1 MVRKQEKINQDIHKK
16 EHPSDVPFFM
26 KIINGPINKFSI
38 ILIAIYYNKSPIF
51 NNFAYEIKEEFF

>member
-1 MVRKQEKINQDIHKK
+1 
-16 EHPSDVPFFM
+16 M
-26 KIINGPINKFSI
+26 KIINGPINNFSI